1 MSVCGASA
9 EAPTFPWSSVAL
21 VELLAEALG
30 FSADQPLLILSADL
44 AGSTHAATAAVL
56 TAMRDGAATTAT
68 LMMPGPWSRHAVDQ
82 LNHGAHSNDDVGL
95 HLTLNAELDCF
106 RWGPLTH
113 APSLLDGDGGFPRTI
128 ADLWD
133 HADLE
138 EVRRECRAQL
148 ERAQVWGLD
157 ITHLATHM
165 SAMQQRPEFFDV
177 LLDIAC
183 HANLPVRLEGSGAE
197 TAAGFPFR
205 RLAAEEGIFMPDQF
219 HLVRGGA
226 RAALDAYLAAPNRGV
241 TEIAFE
247 PALAAEELRAIDP
260 TATGRIDD
268 LALLIDRTLPDRL
281 ARAGIITIGYASIR
295 ALQQSR
301 G

>member
-1 MSVCGASA
+1 
-9 EAPTFPWSSVAL
+9 
-21 VELLAEALG
+21 VESLAEALG
-30 FSADQPLLILSADL
+30 YSPDQPLLILSADL
-44 AGSTHAATAAVL
+44 AGSTHAATAATL
-56 TAMRDGAATTAT
+56 TAMRDGSATTAT
-68 LMMPGPWSRHAVDQ
+68 LMMPGPWARHAVDQ
-82 LNHGAHSNDDVGL
+82 LNHGGHPNDDVGL

-148 ERAQVWGLD
+148 ERARIWGLD

-183 HANLPVRLEGSGAE
+183 EADLPVRLEGTGAE

-205 RLAAEEGIFMPDQF
+205 RLAAEEGIFMPDHFQ
-219 HLVRGGA
+219 LVRGGA
-226 RAALDAYLAAPNRGV
+226 RAALDAYVAAPIAGV

-247 PALAAEELRAIDP
+247 PALAAEEVRAIDP

-268 LALLIDRTLPDRL
+268 LALLTDRTLPDRL
-281 ARAGIITIGYASIR
+281 ARAGVTTIGYAAIR
-295 ALQQSR
+295 ELQQSR
-301 G
+301 S

>member
-1 MSVCGASA
+1 MES
-9 EAPTFPWSSVAL
+9 
-21 VELLAEALG
+21 LAEALG
-30 FSADQPLLILSADL
+30 FTADQPVLILSADL
-44 AGSTHAATAAVL
+44 AGSTHAATAATL
-56 TAMRDGAATTAT
+56 TAMRNGSATTAT

-82 LNHGAHSNDDVGL
+82 FNHSAHTNDDVGL

-128 ADLWD
+128 GDLWD

-138 EVRRECRAQL
+138 EVRRECRAQI
-148 ERAQVWGLD
+148 ERARVWGLD
-157 ITHLATHM
+157 ITHLTTHM

-183 HANLPVRLEGSGAE
+183 EADLPVRLEGSGAE

-205 RLAAEEGIFMPDQF
+205 RLASEEGIFMPDQF
-219 HLVRGGA
+219 HLMRGGS
-226 RAALDAYLAAPNRGV
+226 RSALDAYLDAPSAGV
-241 TEIAFE
+241 TEISFE

-268 LALLIDRTLPDRL
+268 LAVLTDRGLPDRL
-281 ARAGIITIGYASIR
+281 ARAGVTTIGYTAIR
-295 ALQQSR
+295 ELQQSR